1 MTPEQFSST
10 ATAWLS
16 AIGIVLTGVLGLAAV
31 VLPKLAS
38 LKAQFDALHL
48 RQEAQ
53 SGRLNS
59 QDNRINQIALAAP
72 PPAPLALPAPPIS
85 LPPSPP
91 TQPQS

>member
-1 MTPEQFSST
+1 MTPEEFKT
-10 ATAWLS
+10 AAVAWIG
-16 AIGIVLTGVLGLAAV
+16 AIGFVLAALFGAAAL
-31 VLPKLAS
+31 VLPKIAG

-72 PPAPLALPAPPIS
+72 PALPAPPIS
-85 LPPSPP
+85 PSQTPP
-91 TQPQS
+91 TQTTS